1 MLLSAVTITT
11 VQLSLELLL
20 MFLYTV
26 SMQKSGRLPRKKSF
40 SIDLGCLELSLRR
53 RCLPNARQNRT
64 GKLALATLL
73 LSGAF
78 AATALAQSHA
88 PRLIPLPRELHAG
101 DLVPVASATVV
112 VTPSNEATGNISGS
126 LSEDLF
132 TAQDLTQNLA
142 DAGIRM
148 APAIG
153 LPDLTI
159 TLFHRETPQAK
170 QLLTDAKLA
179 FDPAMHDEG
188 YILIARPH
196 QVSLI
201 ADTSTGLFY
210 AAQTLK
216 QLVERG
222 SSNQSGASIWTG
234 TIRDW
239 PAMKYR
245 GIDDDLS
252 RGPFPTL
259 AFQKHQ
265 IQTFA
270 AYKVNVYSPYF
281 EHTVQ
286 YAADPLAAPPGSS
299 LTRAESQELAAFA
312 ARYHIIIVPEQEAF
326 GHLHHILQYEE
337 HTDLAETPHG
347 HVLAP
352 GQLGTQPLILS
363 WFTQLAQDFPSPF
376 LHVGADETDELGTGR
391 TKADVD
397 KRGLGPVYAG
407 FLSEIHTTLAPLN
420 RRLLF
425 WGDVATSDPTAID
438 HLPKDMIAIPW
449 IYWHLDNYDSN
460 ILPFKRAGM
469 ETWVAPGDA
478 NWSLVYPNAATA
490 LDNIQGFVAAG
501 QRLGSTGELLTVW
514 NDDGEGLF
522 NQDWFGVLFGAAA
535 AWQPGTS
542 DIPAY
547 QHAFGHTFFGDSSG
561 KVDRA
566 QQELM
571 IAETFID
578 PSDEYFW
585 SDPWTPAGQVIATKI
600 RPKLHDGR
608 LHAEQALELIQQA
621 RAEDPNLRESAAL
634 DAMEL
639 GARRID
645 LTGLKFQLSDEMSLA
660 YARAYALKE
669 DPKHANQAADL
680 LYSIGSNNGRC
691 QDLRDAYSMTKNL
704 YRQSWLAENRPYW
717 LDNVLVRYD
726 LRIQLWQNRGEH
738 IDALINAW
746 QDSKVFPTPEQV
758 GLPPT
763 PPQP

>member
-1 MLLSAVTITT
+1 
-11 VQLSLELLL
+11 
-20 MFLYTV
+20 
-26 SMQKSGRLPRKKSF
+26 MQKNARFTDKKSF
-40 SIDLGCLELSLRR
+40 YARMDAFMTTSSRSKMLLGLF
-53 RCLPNARQNRT
+53 LP
-64 GKLALATLL
+64 L
-73 LSGAF
+73 
-78 AATALAQSHA
+78 AATSVLAQAHLPA
-88 PRLIPLPRELHAG
+88 LIPTPRELHSS
-101 DLVPVASATVV
+101 DLIPIASATVA
-112 VTPSNEATGNISGS
+112 VTPSGNPSDA
-126 LSEDLF
+126 SEDLF
-132 TAQDLTQNLA
+132 TAQDLTQNLTE
-142 DAGIRM
+142 AGIRM
-148 APAIG
+148 APAVG

-159 TLFHRETPQAK
+159 TLYHRDAPQAK
-170 QLLTDAKLA
+170 QLLTDAKLT

-188 YILIARPH
+188 YILIAHPH

-201 ADTSTGLFY
+201 ADTSAGLFY

-216 QLVERG
+216 QLVER
-222 SSNQSGASIWTG
+222 SNQSGPGIWTA

-265 IQTFA
+265 IQIFA
-270 AYKVNVYSPYF
+270 AYKVNLYSPYF
-281 EHTVQ
+281 EHTMQ
-286 YAADPLAAPPGSS
+286 YAADPLAAPGGSS

-312 ARYHIIIVPEQEAF
+312 ARYHIMIVPEQEAF
-326 GHLHHILQYEE
+326 GHLHHVLQFEE

-352 GQLGTQPLILS
+352 GAVGTQPLILS

-407 FLSEIHTTLAPLN
+407 FLSQIHTTLAPLN

-460 ILPFKRAGM
+460 ILPFKKAGI

-478 NWSLVYPNAATA
+478 NWSLVYPNGATA

-535 AWQPGTS
+535 GWQPGTS
-542 DIPAY
+542 DTAAY
-547 QHAFGHTFFGDSSG
+547 QRAFGHTFFGDSSG
-561 KVDRA
+561 KVDKA

-571 IAETFID
+571 TAETFID
-578 PSDEYFW
+578 PSDDYFW
-585 SDPWTPAGQVIATKI
+585 IDPWTPAGQVIATKI
-600 RPKLHDGR
+600 RPKLHEGR
-608 LHAEQALELIQQA
+608 THAENAIKLLQQA
-621 RAEDPNLRESAAL
+621 RAEDPSLRESAAL

-645 LTGLKFQLSDEMSLA
+645 LIGLKFQVSDEMASA
-660 YARAYALKE
+660 YVRAYALK
-669 DPKHANQAADL
+669 DDSKQANHAADL

-691 QDLRDAYSMTKNL
+691 QDLRDAYSMIKNL
-704 YRQSWLAENRPYW
+704 YRQNWLAENRPFW

-726 LRIQLWQNRGEH
+726 LRIQLWQKRGDD
-738 IDALINAW
+738 IDTLINTW
-746 QDSKVFPTPEQV
+746 QSTKVLPTAGQA
-758 GLPPT
+758 GLPPA